1 MDDDDDDGVDIGT
14 IVVDEASL
22 LLRLVVVVVP
32 STKEWAVPMN
42 RNGNKIRCRMVTR
55 KDSCNLLFRL
65 AVMML

>member
-14 IVVDEASL
+14 IVVDEALL
-22 LLRLVVVVVP
+22 LLRLVVVVP

>member
-1 MDDDDDDGVDIGT
+1 MDDDDDGVDIGT
-14 IVVDEASL
+14 IVVDEALL
-22 LLRLVVVVVP
+22 LLRLLVVVVVP

-65 AVMML
+65 VVMML